1 MTKLSFKLS
10 LIRALLGELLALFL
24 RRFEL
29 GLRLLRAYNYARFR
43 NNLKKLKFYRGT
55 KSFKELPLADKS
67 FMMRNFAD
75 LNVKGIKADAAFKV
89 GLQAERGER
98 SDSLIEDVSV
108 GLSSGTSGNRG
119 VFLVSAKERAAWV
132 ASIFVRV
139 IGLSFRSRK
148 VAFFLRANNEL
159 YESSQS
165 SLLQFKFYNIFN
177 SLEQAWED
185 LQLYQPDIIVA
196 QPSVFDQLLQLSGL
210 DKIPWQIEKAISVA
224 EVLSPED
231 ESKFSKWLKR
241 PIAQVYQCTE
251 GFLAHTCSKGS
262 LHWNSDRIII
272 EKEALDDR
280 RFLPIITDLKRSTQ
294 MIVRY
299 RMNDIIIPGKCDCGL
314 KTEVIETIEGRADD
328 IFIWEHN
335 GELLRVFPD
344 YIRRALVFSDDR
356 IQDYTVCKVQ
366 GGIELW
372 IDGSV
377 AAQENGRKALREM
390 LQKLDLVVPVT
401 LVEKPWRATNGKR
414 KRVIDLSAG
423 KD

>member
-1 MTKLSFKLS
+1 MNKLSFKLA
-10 LIRALLGELLALFL
+10 LIRALLGELLALVL
-24 RRFEL
+24 RRSSL
-29 GLRLLRAYNYARFR
+29 GLKLLRTYNYARFR
-43 NNLKKLKFYRGT
+43 KNLKKLRLYREA
-55 KSFKELPLADKS
+55 KSFKELPVADKT

-75 LNVKGIKADAAFKV
+75 LNVKGIEADAAFKV

-98 SDSLIEDVSV
+98 PDSLIGDVSV

-139 IGLSFRSRK
+139 LGLSFKSRK

-177 SLEQAWED
+177 SLEGAWAD
-185 LQLYQPDIIVA
+185 LQSYQPDVIVA

-210 DKIPWQIEKAISVA
+210 DEIPWQIEKAISVA

-241 PIAQVYQCTE
+241 PIGQVYQCTE

-272 EKEALDDR
+272 EKEALDDK

-294 MIVRY
+294 MMVRY

-314 KTEVIETIEGRADD
+314 KTEVIESIEGRADD
-328 IFIWEHN
+328 IFIWERN

-344 YIRRALVFSDDR
+344 YIRRALVFSDDS
-356 IQDYTVCKVQ
+356 IQDYTVCKVPE
-366 GGIELW
+366 GIELW
-372 IDGSV
+372 IDGPL
-377 AAQENGRKALREM
+377 AAQENGRKALQEI

-414 KRVIDLSAG
+414 KRVIDLSVG
-423 KD
+423 KV